1 MMIGKAVRGGTRTRE
16 DCFEVRVYIHIISFE
31 NNSSYK
37 TRKSTMILYF
47 LLYTK
52 TLKLLTDYKTPT
64 TTTT

>member
-1 MMIGKAVRGGTRTRE
+1 MMIGKAVREEEQEEQE

-47 LLYTK
+47 LLYENTE
-52 TLKLLTDYKTPT
+52 TPY
-64 TTTT
+64 